1 MREAL
6 GVAVRCVEVAEA
18 GSQTAVSGRIDT
30 SLMALR
36 RGGLRWLVVDDDVAA
51 LEREAPGETVV
62 VQVSRADHA
71 PVRLPA
77 GRFGRDWSGLAGTV
91 DVAPIDGVVELPG
104 DGPAVRMWRTR

>member
-1 MREAL
+1 VRAL
-6 GVAVRCVEVAEA
+6 FGARRDSV
-18 GSQTAVSGRIDT
+18 
-30 SLMALR
+30 ALR

-51 LEREAPGETVV
+51 FAREAPGETVV

-91 DVAPIDGVVELPG
+91 DVAPIDGVVEMPG
-104 DGPAVRMWRTR
+104 DGPAVRLWRTR